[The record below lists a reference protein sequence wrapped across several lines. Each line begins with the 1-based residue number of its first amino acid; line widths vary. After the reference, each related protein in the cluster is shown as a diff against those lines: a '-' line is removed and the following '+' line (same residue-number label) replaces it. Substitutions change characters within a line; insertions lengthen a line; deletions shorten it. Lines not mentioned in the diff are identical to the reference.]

1 MAMVYNKKIHIF
13 KAKKIYFQELSGEDF
28 LSSVEKIKIGHKK
41 EKRKIFGTVKFFFDF
56 YQKIHSISS

>member
-41 EKRKIFGTVKFFFDF
+41 EKRKIFGTVKFFF
-56 YQKIHSISS
+56 